1 MKCPLCS
8 VLVAIALPTCA
19 VAQPIV
25 GNAET
30 IDGDTLA
37 IGQTKIRLY
46 GIDAPEI
53 DQTCSRDELEWAC
66 GEEASHQLRDL
77 VAGRQ
82 VTCHGSEID
91 QFGRT
96 LAVCDAGGLELN
108 RTMVEYGWAV
118 AFRRYSDAYA
128 SAEFTAK
135 SNRAGIWASAFALP
149 EEWRAEK
156 AFQVDQASAN
166 SKAGQQ
172 RTLPRAAPLASGSC
186 HIKGNRNRKGQWIY
200 HLPGMPYYDATRP
213 EEWFCTEAQARA
225 AGYRRAIVP

>member
-1 MKCPLCS
+1 MKYLLCS

-19 VAQPIV
+19 SAQPIV
-25 GNAET
+25 GTAET
-30 IDGDTLA
+30 MDGDTLS

-46 GIDAPEI
+46 GIGAPEK
-53 DQTCSRDELEWAC
+53 DQPCLRDELKWAC
-66 GEEASHQLRDL
+66 GEEASHRLRDL

-96 LAVCDAGGLELN
+96 LAVCEAGGLELN

-118 AFRRYSDAYA
+118 AFRRYSDAYV

-135 SNRAGIWASAFALP
+135 SNRAGIWASAFTLP
-149 EEWRAEK
+149 AEWRAEN
-156 AFQVDQASAN
+156 AFQVDQASAHT
-166 SKAGQQ
+166 KAAQQ
-172 RTLPRAAPLASGSC
+172 RTLPQTVLSGHGSC
-186 HIKGNRNRKGQWIY
+186 LIKGNRNRKGQWIY

-225 AGYRRAIVP
+225 AGYRRAIVR